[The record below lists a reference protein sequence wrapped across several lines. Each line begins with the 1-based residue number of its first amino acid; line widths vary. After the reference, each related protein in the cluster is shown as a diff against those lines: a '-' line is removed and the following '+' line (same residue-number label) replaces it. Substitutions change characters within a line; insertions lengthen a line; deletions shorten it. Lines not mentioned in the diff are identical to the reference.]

1 MLFDPESEEKRKI
14 SSVVAL
20 EGELDQPEVTVSGN
34 VVGFGGRFGSWALGE
49 IKFEDSMPFGMLSSR
64 RSSAGLISCCLSFS
78 VCGVGA

>member
-1 MLFDPESEEKRKI
+1 M
-14 SSVVAL
+14 
-20 EGELDQPEVTVSGN
+20 SGN
-34 VVGFGGRFGSWALGE
+34 KVGFGGRFGSWALGG